1 MNKTAK
7 ELLNWYA
14 EYKGYQLSAN
24 KHNKTKVY
32 NRILAYLYI
41 DLAQGLLT
49 DNKIQ
54 ANKALRGIGE
64 FLSFNQE
71 MQGIS
76 GELND

>member
-49 DNKIQ
+49 ESKIQ
-54 ANKALRGIGE
+54 EIKALRAINE
-64 FLSFNQE
+64 FLTFNQAKA
-71 MQGIS
+71 
-76 GELND
+76 

>member
-1 MNKTAK
+1 MEKTAK

-14 EYKGYQLSAN
+14 EYKGYQISAN
-24 KHNKTKVY
+24 KHNKSKVY

-54 ANKALRGIGE
+54 ENKALKAINE
-64 FLSFNQE
+64 FLSFNQVNALKK
-71 MQGIS
+71 S
-76 GELND
+76 

>member
-1 MNKTAK
+1 MEKTAK

-24 KHNKTKVY
+24 KQNKNKVY

-41 DLAQGLLT
+41 DLARGLLT

-54 ANKALRGIGE
+54 EIKALRGINE
-64 FLSFNQE
+64 FLSFNPAE
-71 MQGIS
+71 
-76 GELND
+76 

>member
-1 MNKTAK
+1 MEKTAK
-7 ELLNWYA
+7 ELLNWYS

-24 KHNKTKVY
+24 KHNKSKVY

-54 ANKALRGIGE
+54 ELKATKGINE
-64 FLSFNQE
+64 FLTYNVST
-71 MQGIS
+71 
-76 GELND
+76 L

>member
-1 MNKTAK
+1 MEKTAK

-24 KHNKTKVY
+24 KHNKSKVY

-54 ANKALRGIGE
+54 ELKATKGINE
-64 FLSFNQE
+64 FLTYNVST
-71 MQGIS
+71 
-76 GELND
+76 L

>member
-1 MNKTAK
+1 MEKTAK
-7 ELLNWYA
+7 DLLNWYA

-24 KHNKTKVY
+24 KKNKNKVY

-54 ANKALRGIGE
+54 ELKALKGINE
-64 FLSFNQE
+64 FLTFGNESPK
-71 MQGIS
+71 S
-76 GELND
+76 L